1 MLGCL
6 EEERIGS
13 VLVLT
18 LNRPDARNAM
28 SPELVVR
35 LDKACERAK
44 ADASVRAVIIAAA
57 EGDAFCAG
65 GDLKLMIPLITGARM
80 PETEYDHAVLDLMKA
95 KGRPYPT
102 HGDIGKPLIA
112 AIEGAALGG
121 GLELALACDMIV
133 IGPGATFAAPEA
145 AAGAYPARITYL
157 LPQRIPYSVASKILL
172 AGSKLLASDA
182 VQFGLATSVA
192 DKGGALSEALRLAN
206 RTAANAPVSVQ
217 CARAVARAALSAGHE
232 AVARLDRKMARTV
245 YATEDAREG
254 PRAFREKRK
263 PEFKGR

>member
-1 MLGCL
+1 MACL
-6 EEERIGS
+6 IEEKIGS

-18 LNRPDARNAM
+18 LNRPEARNAM

-35 LDKACERAK
+35 LDEACERAK
-44 ADASVRAVIIAAA
+44 TDESIRAVIIAASD
-57 EGDAFCAG
+57 GDTFCAG
-65 GDLKLMIPLITGARM
+65 GDLKLMIPLITGARKA
-80 PETEYDHAVLDLMKA
+80 ETEYDKAVLGLMKA
-95 KGRPYPT
+95 KERPYPI

-133 IGPGATFAAPEA
+133 VGPGAMFAAPEA

-157 LPQRIPYSVASKILL
+157 LPQRIPYSIASSVLL
-172 AGSKLLASDA
+172 AGSRLSAADA
-182 VQFGLATSVA
+182 AQFGLATSIA
-192 DKGGALSEALRLAN
+192 AKGEALDEALRLAN
-206 RTAANAPVSVQ
+206 RIGANAPVSVQ
-217 CARAVARAALSAGHE
+217 CARNVARAALSAGQE
-232 AVARLDRKMARTV
+232 EVAALDRKMTRTV

-263 PEFKGR
+263 PQFKGR